1 MESGPTSSS
10 RTDAPGGHGDRLE
23 IGRVARPHGLRG
35 EVFVDP
41 ITNRP
46 ERFER
51 GAVHYAGDRTLVV
64 ARARSQKRR
73 WVVAY
78 EGVSDLEGAE
88 ALRAAVLTG
97 DPIDVLGQGEMWV
110 HELIGSS
117 VVDDEGV
124 ARGRVIDVEANPA
137 HDILVLDSG
146 VLIPVVFVS
155 EFAGGRVVVS
165 APAGLFDDDLV
176 DGNRAAVERRRP
188 SRKRTPS

>member
-1 MESGPTSSS
+1 
-10 RTDAPGGHGDRLE
+10 
-23 IGRVARPHGLRG
+23 VARPHGLRG

-41 ITNRP
+41 ITNRT

-51 GAVHYAGDRTLVV
+51 GAVHHAGERTLVV
-64 ARARSQKRR
+64 ARARSQGGR

-88 ALRAAVLTG
+88 ALRATVLTG
-97 DPIDVLGQGEMWV
+97 DPIDVLAEGEMWV
-110 HELIGSS
+110 HELIGSP
-117 VVDDEGV
+117 VVDDDGV
-124 ARGRVIDVEANPA
+124 PRGTVIDVEANPA

-155 EFAGGRVVVS
+155 EFAEGRVVVS
-165 APAGLFDDDLV
+165 APAGLFDDELV

-188 SRKRTPS
+188 SRKDPPS